1 MFDVDVDV
9 AANDRARPSLGPQR
23 RHNRRSRFPPSLSG
37 AEADTGEIDHSIANS
52 YLQHGLKR
60 HPFTL
65 TRKAQV
71 HSLFLFQLS
80 NLNV

>member
-1 MFDVDVDV
+1 MFDVDADL
-9 AANDRARPSLGPQR
+9 AANDRARPGLGPQR
-23 RHNRRSRFPPSLSG
+23 HHNRRSRFPPSLSG
-37 AEADTGEIDHSIANS
+37 AEVDTGEIDHSIANS

-65 TRKAQV
+65 TQKAQV

>member
-37 AEADTGEIDHSIANS
+37 AEADTGEIDHSIANF
-52 YLQHGLKR
+52 YL
-60 HPFTL
+60 
-65 TRKAQV
+65 
-71 HSLFLFQLS
+71 
-80 NLNV
+80 